1 MSKIKGKYVAT
12 IIIEINS
19 DRTPDMLPIEE
30 IQKKLSDGSFT
41 EMLRQEISDSSDLG
55 KLQIIQQQADIYE
68 E

>member
-19 DRTPDMLPIEE
+19 ERTPDMLPIEE
-30 IQKKLSDGSFT
+30 MQKKLSDGSFT
-41 EMLRQEISDSSDLG
+41 EMLKQEISDSSDLG

>member
-1 MSKIKGKYVAT
+1 MPKIKGRYVAT
-12 IIIEINS
+12 IIIDFNS
-19 DRTPDMLPIEE
+19 ERMPGMLPIEE

-41 EMLRQEISDSSDLG
+41 EMLKQEISDSSDLG

>member
-19 DRTPDMLPIEE
+19 ECTPDMLPIEE
-30 IQKKLSDGSFT
+30 MQKKLSDGSFT
-41 EMLRQEISDSSDLG
+41 EMLKQEISDSSDLG
-55 KLQIIQQQADIYE
+55 QIQIIQQQADIYE

>member
-19 DRTPDMLPIEE
+19 ERTPDMLPIEE

-55 KLQIIQQQADIYE
+55 QLQIIQQQADIYE

>member
-19 DRTPDMLPIEE
+19 ERTPDMLPIEE

-41 EMLRQEISDSSDLG
+41 EMLKQEISDSSDLG

>member
-12 IIIEINS
+12 IIIEFNS
-19 DRTPDMLPIEE
+19 ERMPGMLPIEE

-41 EMLRQEISDSSDLG
+41 EHLKQEISDSSDLG
-55 KLQIIQQQADIYE
+55 KVQIIQQQADIYE

>member
-19 DRTPDMLPIEE
+19 ERTPNMLPIEE
-30 IQKKLSDGSFT
+30 MQKKLSDGSFT
-41 EMLRQEISDSSDLG
+41 EML
-55 KLQIIQQQADIYE
+55 KQIIQQQADIYE